1 MRTLHISHNDLDG
14 VGCGILIKKFLSGS
28 IDTIYLG
35 YDDIDNYI
43 EENMYKY
50 DRIIIS
56 DVSPSF
62 SSVEML
68 AGEKD
73 VVILDHHASTEP
85 LKEFHF
91 TVHDLTKCATLITWH
106 WLKEQGY
113 DVSAYEEFALCVN
126 DVDLWQLKRNDSLK
140 MGMLFHLL
148 GIDRFEKRFY
158 TSAYTSF
165 TDTEKLLIELEEER
179 KSLYIKKAMRNI
191 FTFTDING
199 YTATVVFAEAYA
211 SELGNSIISDGIA
224 DYIILINPQ
233 QKKIS
238 LRSRSEV
245 DIRCIAE
252 ENGGGGHKN
261 AAGFSIKN
269 ENFNLDNILK
279 NMGVAR

>member
-1 MRTLHISHNDLDG
+1 
-14 VGCGILIKKFLSGS
+14 
-28 IDTIYLG
+28 
-35 YDDIDNYI
+35 
-43 EENMYKY
+43 
-50 DRIIIS
+50 
-56 DVSPSF
+56 
-62 SSVEML
+62 
-68 AGEKD
+68 
-73 VVILDHHASTEP
+73 
-85 LKEFHF
+85 
-91 TVHDLTKCATLITWH
+91 
-106 WLKEQGY
+106 
-113 DVSAYEEFALCVN
+113 
-126 DVDLWQLKRNDSLK
+126 
-140 MGMLFHLL
+140 
-148 GIDRFEKRFY
+148 
-158 TSAYTSF
+158 
-165 TDTEKLLIELEEER
+165 
-179 KSLYIKKAMRNI
+179 MRNI

-224 DYIILINPQ
+224 DYVILINPQ